1 VAKHPHLVKA
11 LRTTKVLVGHPPDED
26 GVTLELQLKRIGC
39 ITQKAWPLP
48 RHVPDDIDAVFF
60 LAEADPDEQL
70 RRLAED
76 RKAALVAVVGFENP
90 LVLQFVADAHVHG
103 TLSKPIRPLGIMAC
117 LVTALSLH
125 RYETRLTQRIEKLDE
140 TLKTR
145 RLVEQATRILARQKN
160 LSEDE
165 AYKTIRREA
174 MNNRISL
181 CEMADSIIKAANFL

>member
-1 VAKHPHLVKA
+1 MAKDPHLVRA
-11 LRTTKVLVGHPPDED
+11 LRSTKVLIAHPPDED

-39 ITQKAWPLP
+39 QTQKAWPLP
-48 RHVPDDIDAVFF
+48 RQLPAETDAIFF
-60 LAEADPDEQL
+60 LAEADPDENL
-70 RRLAED
+70 RRLAEE
-76 RKAALVAVVGFENP
+76 RAAALVAVVGFENP
-90 LVLQFVADAHVHG
+90 LVLQFIADAHVHG

-125 RYETRLTQRIEKLDE
+125 RYEARLNQRIDKLDE

-145 RLVEQATRILARQKN
+145 RLVEQATRILAKHKN

-174 MNNRISL
+174 MNNRITL
-181 CEMADSIIKAANFL
+181 CEMANSIINATNIL